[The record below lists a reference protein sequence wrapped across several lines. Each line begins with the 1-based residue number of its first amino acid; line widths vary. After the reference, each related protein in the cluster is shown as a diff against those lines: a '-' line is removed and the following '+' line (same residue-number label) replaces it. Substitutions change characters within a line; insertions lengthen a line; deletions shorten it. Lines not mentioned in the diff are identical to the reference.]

1 MVEDHR
7 VPGIGA
13 RGLSLADLAGQLC
26 ALGVRAGQTLLVH
39 ASLSSLG
46 WVEGGA
52 ATVIA
57 ALRGAVGAAGQ
68 GESTGGAAGNV
79 VVFTGTEENSTTS
92 RAHLSRIAGLTAE
105 QVAQFRNR
113 MPAFDRERTP
123 SGSGRI
129 AEELRTTK
137 GAVRSTHPQA
147 SFAALGPRAAELMSG
162 HALNCHHGRRS
173 PLGRMYALAADGQLD
188 AAVLMLGVSYH
199 ACTALHLAEY
209 RYRAVQPSRYP
220 AARTYSC
227 VTTAGG
233 RRRWTLYRD
242 AVLDD
247 SDFEKI
253 GEHLDKEIA
262 EHQGYVGEALSR
274 LMPFCAVVD
283 HATNWMREYRALRNL
298 QTG

>member
-7 VPGIGA
+7 VPGIGV
-13 RGLSLADLAGQLC
+13 RGLSLADLAGELR

-57 ALRGAVGAAGQ
+57 ALRVAVAAAGQ
-68 GESTGGAAGNV
+68 GGGAAGNV

-123 SGSGRI
+123 TGSGRI

-137 GAVRSTHPQA
+137 GAVRSAHPQA

-173 PLGRMYALAADGQLD
+173 PLGRMYALAAKGQLD

-209 RYRAVQPSRYP
+209 RHQAGQPSRYP
-220 AARTYSC
+220 AAQTYSC

-233 RRRWTLYRD
+233 RRRWTFFRD
-242 AVLDD
+242 AVLDE
-247 SDFEKI
+247 SEF
-253 GEHLDKEIA
+253 
-262 EHQGYVGEALSR
+262 
-274 LMPFCAVVD
+274 
-283 HATNWMREYRALRNL
+283 
-298 QTG
+298 

>member
-7 VPGIGA
+7 VPTIGP
-13 RGLSLADLAGQLC
+13 RGLSLEDLAAELR

-39 ASLSSLG
+39 ASLASLG
-46 WVEGGA
+46 WVDGGA
-52 ATVIA
+52 ATVVA
-57 ALRGAVGAAGQ
+57 ALRAAV
-68 GESTGGAAGNV
+68 GAAGNV

-92 RAHLSRIAGLTAE
+92 RAHLARIAGLNPG

-113 MPAFDRERTP
+113 MAAFDRERTP
-123 SGSGRI
+123 TGSGRI
-129 AEELRTTK
+129 AEELRTTE
-137 GAVRSTHPQA
+137 GAVRSDHPQA
-147 SFAALGPRAAELMSG
+147 SFAALGPRAAELMGG

-209 RYRAVQPSRYP
+209 RYPVGRPSRYP

-227 VTTAGG
+227 VTSVGG

-242 AVLDD
+242 AALDD

-262 EHQGYVGEALSR
+262 EHQGYVGEAPSR
-274 LMPFCAVVD
+274 LLPFRAVVD
-283 HATNWMREYRALRNL
+283 HATNWMREYRS
-298 QTG
+298 